1 MNKLKEKMDEILKYN
16 IKRYF
21 SIFTVTMIFAIF
33 IYSLTM
39 KENLVNHYDGLW
51 NYSYRMAGYWELSIG
66 RWFLYY
72 LDRIHFGL
80 SIEPISS
87 IIALII
93 ISLGM
98 ILILNIFN
106 IKNKRNA
113 IFINFLFLS
122 NVVVCVFLTYRYES
136 LTYAISFFLSILAA
150 FIIIK
155 IKRNHILILLASILI
170 AIMMG
175 CYQANIG
182 CTCIVLLSYLIY
194 MIYNDRMD
202 NKDILVYLFKSGV
215 GLIIG
220 GIIYIILLKL
230 HLNFFN
236 VILSKYNNANSY
248 SIINSIIMFPSSII
262 KSYKVFYNYFVGNIA
277 KLNVFQLEFKYIYI
291 LIIGIFGVLLL
302 DRLIKIWNKNKVK
315 AFIFI
320 ISILIIPIACNS
332 VLFIATDSNT
342 SIQMTAPLALLIPLM
357 LCIISEDSYE
367 KTIIMKN
374 IKNFNILLLIILLY
388 GSICMIQIDQNAM
401 LEGRIATTTMA
412 QIILN
417 EIKDE
422 EYLTSDKYVC
432 FIGRPSDN
440 ELFKVSNTFYKAN
453 QYAKFGEWSLDTE
466 TNTYSW
472 RGLFNNLLNI
482 NLNICGINNID
493 NIKSIPNFPE
503 DNFIFENNDIVFVK
517 ISNIN

>member
-1 MNKLKEKMDEILKYN
+1 
-16 IKRYF
+16 
-21 SIFTVTMIFAIF
+21 
-33 IYSLTM
+33 
-39 KENLVNHYDGLW
+39 
-51 NYSYRMAGYWELSIG
+51 
-66 RWFLYY
+66 
-72 LDRIHFGL
+72 
-80 SIEPISS
+80 
-87 IIALII
+87 
-93 ISLGM
+93 
-98 ILILNIFN
+98 
-106 IKNKRNA
+106 
-113 IFINFLFLS
+113 
-122 NVVVCVFLTYRYES
+122 
-136 LTYAISFFLSILAA
+136 
-150 FIIIK
+150 
-155 IKRNHILILLASILI
+155 
-170 AIMMG
+170 
-175 CYQANIG
+175 
-182 CTCIVLLSYLIY
+182 
-194 MIYNDRMD
+194 
-202 NKDILVYLFKSGV
+202 
-215 GLIIG
+215 
-220 GIIYIILLKL
+220 
-230 HLNFFN
+230 
-236 VILSKYNNANSY
+236 
-248 SIINSIIMFPSSII
+248 
-262 KSYKVFYNYFVGNIA
+262 
-277 KLNVFQLEFKYIYI
+277 
-291 LIIGIFGVLLL
+291 
-302 DRLIKIWNKNKVK
+302 
-315 AFIFI
+315 
-320 ISILIIPIACNS
+320 
-332 VLFIATDSNT
+332 
-342 SIQMTAPLALLIPLM
+342 MTAPLALLIPLM